1 MAEHDPSTPSIPESN
16 SSSNPRIVSSSSV
29 ILPDDYYLKN
39 FRFLLKFINSRYQD
53 LLTQKE
59 QDYIDAFYFVDEDA
73 QRLYV
78 RLVLRKG
85 PLFRRDKLNYPEITA
100 IDESAVQLENSGLL
114 AIYTREKPIVENSVE
129 EFLALLSRPELE
141 SLLKTYLE
149 FDTPTHQINKQ
160 ALLELGAEH
169 LSIEDF
175 HRELPFSVYQ
185 PMGTEY
191 LELLKLLFFGN
202 MHQDFTE
209 FVLNDLGVTLFE
221 SYLIDKH
228 TRFFSR
234 RDIIDDTVQLY
245 HLSELSYLAIEND
258 DTEALLQ
265 IADMAIL
272 VDEPSLRRRRDKIVN
287 RIARQLERL
296 DQHHEA
302 LRMFGLSVTAPA
314 RERQARIYQSVFE
327 NSDKAL
333 AWCERI
339 IAAPEDEAEFEFAVK
354 FGARILKKNKLPVPG
369 IFPVL
374 DPVIP
379 STRTLAL
386 DYEQGQRVE
395 ETTRRWYESRGHR
408 AVYVENALFTGLFG
422 LVFWDIIFAPIKGAF
437 FNPFQRGPADLF
449 SSQFRLVRE
458 ALIADRLVAIEDDAV
473 LSARAFETFDTKRYV
488 ANFLVN
494 WQLIDRPILQL
505 ALERIPARHL
515 LTVFERLLGDLRAN
529 RSGLPDLI
537 VFPKTGSYQLVE
549 VKGPGD
555 KLQANQS
562 RWIRH
567 FEREQL
573 PVEVVNVQWS

>member
-175 HRELPFSVYQ
+175 RRELPFSVYQ

-234 RDIIDDTVQLY
+234 RDIIDDTVQL
-245 HLSELSYLAIEND
+245 
-258 DTEALLQ
+258 
-265 IADMAIL
+265 
-272 VDEPSLRRRRDKIVN
+272 
-287 RIARQLERL
+287 
-296 DQHHEA
+296 
-302 LRMFGLSVTAPA
+302 
-314 RERQARIYQSVFE
+314 
-327 NSDKAL
+327 
-333 AWCERI
+333 
-339 IAAPEDEAEFEFAVK
+339 
-354 FGARILKKNKLPVPG
+354 
-369 IFPVL
+369 
-374 DPVIP
+374 
-379 STRTLAL
+379 
-386 DYEQGQRVE
+386 
-395 ETTRRWYESRGHR
+395 
-408 AVYVENALFTGLFG
+408 
-422 LVFWDIIFAPIKGAF
+422 
-437 FNPFQRGPADLF
+437 
-449 SSQFRLVRE
+449 
-458 ALIADRLVAIEDDAV
+458 
-473 LSARAFETFDTKRYV
+473 
-488 ANFLVN
+488 
-494 WQLIDRPILQL
+494 
-505 ALERIPARHL
+505 
-515 LTVFERLLGDLRAN
+515 
-529 RSGLPDLI
+529 
-537 VFPKTGSYQLVE
+537 
-549 VKGPGD
+549 
-555 KLQANQS
+555 
-562 RWIRH
+562 
-567 FEREQL
+567 
-573 PVEVVNVQWS
+573 